1 MQKIME
7 PLQITLKGHLT
18 NSQLMQA
25 FDTVEA
31 ELERSTVPCGLIV
44 DCSRMTSYDM
54 AARST
59 FVEWNKKW
67 RGKISRVAIVTDK
80 WLWHMVINVMAK
92 AAGQSMKPF
101 TNLEQA
107 REWAQGEKS
116 RE

>member
-1 MQKIME
+1 
-7 PLQITLKGHLT
+7 
-18 NSQLMQA
+18 
-25 FDTVEA
+25 
-31 ELERSTVPCGLIV
+31 
-44 DCSRMTSYDM
+44 MTSYDM